1 MMLAFRIPRRL
12 ASWTTPS
19 LWKRFYIPIFGNLHN
34 IKLDKNQVE
43 EVVEAISEAVSSE
56 IETELIN
63 ASHTN
68 VLLLRQVI
76 PFWLDGKTCFQN
88 AGVWPGWEVAPQPWN
103 RLIRIGEQVIFIH
116 KVNWKEIRHRFWH
129 QGAFG
134 GGQEMGGEWNE
145 RCQSETWFFLHEN
158 SDEA

>member
-1 MMLAFRIPRRL
+1 MMLAFRTPRRL

-19 LWKRFYIPIFGNLHN
+19 LWKRFFITIIGNLHN

-68 VLLLRQVI
+68 VLLLRQVRFHFGQMAK
-76 PFWLDGKTCFQN
+76 PVFKMQVFGQGEKWHLNLETDLS
-88 AGVWPGWEVAPQPWN
+88 ELEN
-103 RLIRIGEQVIFIH
+103 R
-116 KVNWKEIRHRFWH
+116 
-129 QGAFG
+129 
-134 GGQEMGGEWNE
+134 
-145 RCQSETWFFLHEN
+145 
-158 SDEA
+158 